1 MGSSAT
7 EWMPGATLAAILLFT
22 LAALALVPLLGL
34 TTGLDGTEGTLVVA
48 MLLVVGAVQLVVVRF
63 LVLPGA
69 ISNPDATEEQ
79 TTILAY
85 SFPLSAAIYGLV
97 ASITTGQGFVALPLG
112 AIALLSWLVVR
123 AYLQGSY
130 GEGRRSRM
138 REHRR

>member
-1 MGSSAT
+1 MGSDAT
-7 EWMPGATLAAILLFT
+7 KWMPGATLAGILLFT
-22 LAALALVPLLGL
+22 LAALVLVPLLGL
-34 TTGLDGTEGTLVVA
+34 TTGLDGREGTLVVA
-48 MLLVVGAVQLVVVRF
+48 MLLVVGVVQLAVVRL

-85 SFPLSAAIYGLV
+85 SFPQSAAIYGLV

-123 AYLQGSY
+123 AYLRGSY
-130 GEGRRSRM
+130 GEDRGSRM
-138 REHRR
+138 REHQR